1 MSMPGRPWLM
11 GDVAA
16 SIKSVKPAK
25 EIIDEMVTTAAQQ
38 LKRGD
43 SLLVSKAKL

>member
-1 MSMPGRPWLM
+1 M

-16 SIKSVKPAK
+16 AIAEVLPAK
-25 EIIDEMVTTAAQQ
+25 QIIDEMVTVAAQQ

-43 SLLVSKAKL
+43 SLIVSKARL